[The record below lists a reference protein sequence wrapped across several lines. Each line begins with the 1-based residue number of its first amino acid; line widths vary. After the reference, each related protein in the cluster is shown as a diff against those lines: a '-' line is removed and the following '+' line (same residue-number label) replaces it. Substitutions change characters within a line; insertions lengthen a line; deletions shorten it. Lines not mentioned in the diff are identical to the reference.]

1 MDDIKEQLRLK
12 YPFLRKT
19 GTVCGKFD
27 VEKIT
32 ERKRGEKL
40 LVLMVGVQGSGKT
53 TYCKKHFSEYP
64 VINLD
69 DILIEY
75 LARSTKMF
83 NMESNREIN
92 LIFFEKLEEALETED
107 IAVVD
112 AGTMHPTVRVLILER
127 LQKKF
132 DKAILIVLNP
142 SKEQIIRQV
151 RGQLDLRARPGL
163 WSDILSEYELLQ
175 QQIQDHILEMGA
187 DEVYML

>member
-1 MDDIKEQLRLK
+1 MNDIKEQLRLK

-19 GTVCGKFD
+19 GTVYKTFD

-32 ERKRGEKL
+32 KKKRGEKL
-40 LVLMVGVQGSGKT
+40 LVLMIGVQGSGKT

-69 DILIEY
+69 EILKEY
-75 LARSTKMF
+75 LARSGKMF
-83 NMESNREIN
+83 SMESNREIN
-92 LIFFEKLEEALETED
+92 LIFFDKLEEALETEE

-112 AGTMHPTVRVLILER
+112 AGSMHPTVRVLILEK
-127 LQKKF
+127 LQRRF

-142 SKEQIIRQV
+142 SKEQIVRQV
-151 RGQLDLRARPGL
+151 KGQLDLRARPGL
-163 WSDILSEYELLQ
+163 WSDISREYALLQ
-175 QQIQDHILEMGA
+175 QQIQDHILEMGV